1 MAFPK
6 AGVVFRKFTFT
17 LWVACATTS
26 LLNVLFGYDTT
37 SFGGVQAI
45 PGFTRHFGDAMSDSG
60 ASALSASRASFMSS
74 IAFVGKFIGVLA
86 VPVFI
91 EMVGHRI
98 AIWTT
103 CLMSFVG
110 IIIECTAGP
119 VSQFVVGRII
129 VYFRYESS
137 LFTYHRGW
145 LANHSEL

>member
-1 MAFPK
+1 MASSRTG
-6 AGVVFRKFTFT
+6 AVFRRFTFT
-17 LWVACATTS
+17 LWLACATTS

-45 PGFTRHFGDAMSDSG
+45 PGFTRHFGDAVGNSG
-60 ASALSASRASFMSS
+60 APALSASRASFMSS
-74 IAFVGKFIGVLA
+74 IAFVGKFLGVLA

-91 EMVGHRI
+91 EMVGHRV

-103 CLMSFVG
+103 CMVSFVG

-129 VYFRYESS
+129 VYFRYRSS
-137 LFTYHRGW
+137 FAVARYVRG
-145 LANHSEL
+145 